1 MDRPQ
6 IGRSR
11 STLWFEGYN
20 AGCMQFLQS
29 YEPDHRD
36 GKPLVV
42 GLAGGTG
49 SGKSTI
55 KDVILEQLSQVD
67 TCASLSPTHI
77 KLHTQKCS
85 PLSQKIHARVVSL
98 SFSPSFS
105 FSLSLDLAFALAP
118 SHMWISPNIHGL
130 VNYLPHTH
138 THTRM
143 ATTPCNTNMGPYP
156 PSHGL

>member
-77 KLHTQKCS
+77 KMHTHKCRPHTQKFTRA
-85 PLSQKIHARVVSL
+85 L
-98 SFSPSFS
+98 
-105 FSLSLDLAFALAP
+105 SLSLSLPLSLFL
-118 SHMWISPNIHGL
+118 SLSISL
-130 VNYLPHTH
+130 SLLLPHTCGFPH
-138 THTRM
+138 TH
-143 ATTPCNTNMGPYP
+143 MG
-156 PSHGL
+156 